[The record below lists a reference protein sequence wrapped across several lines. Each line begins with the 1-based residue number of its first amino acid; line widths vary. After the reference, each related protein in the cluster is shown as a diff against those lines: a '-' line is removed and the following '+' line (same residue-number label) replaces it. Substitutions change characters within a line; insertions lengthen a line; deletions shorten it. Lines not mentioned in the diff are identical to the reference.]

1 MLRRLT
7 PLVLLFLAAPVTA
20 QDAASRAVRL
30 ESRPATVSV
39 EVGASAALE
48 VVALDA
54 SGQVLDTPVRVVGA
68 RDRLTYEDGRVTGV
82 AVGSHELIATL
93 VVAEGQAPLTL
104 RVPVTVEWPA
114 VARIAIEAEA
124 GELYAGTTLGH
135 SAAALHADG
144 SVRPD
149 AAIAWTSSSAAV
161 ASVDAFGNVTAH
173 SPGRVTL
180 TASSGGATASIEYD
194 VEGLPATR
202 LEIRGGA
209 DAVRTGDVQT
219 FEAVALDA
227 SGDAV
232 AGVPVT
238 WATTFERDDYAQAGG
253 AAPSQIRDGRF
264 VADQPGVHT
273 VIATAGPLTARR
285 TFRVSARE
293 VVQKL
298 SVVGVGSTSRIRTT
312 DLWPFEGVDGRDYAL
327 TGAKLSDGFAFVW
340 DITDPSNIIKTD
352 SIQADARTINDV
364 KVSPDGRY
372 GVLTRE
378 GASNRRNGPII
389 LDLADPAHPK
399 VATTF
404 EDGITGGVHNVYA
417 TDDYLYALSNGDKY
431 VIIDMSDIY
440 APKYVG
446 EYDHP
451 NSSIHD
457 VWVHDG
463 VAYSAEWG
471 TGVVVVDVGNGRW
484 GGSPANPVFVTSF
497 PLPTGRTHAVFPYR
511 SESSDRFYLFV
522 GDEIMS
528 RPGLAMEGPRGSWP
542 DREGGANYAEKYDPA
557 TGQGG
562 VPLVTQGYIQIV
574 DFTDP
579 ANPEMVARYEV
590 SEYGTHNM
598 WVENDILY
606 QGYYE
611 GGVRIVDVSGELMG
625 NLYTQ
630 GREIAVFK
638 PFDPAGFVPNST
650 MVWGVI
656 PYKGNIFVADT
667 NSGLWAVRIQP
678 PRPVS

>member
-1 MLRRLT
+1 
-7 PLVLLFLAAPVTA
+7 
-20 QDAASRAVRL
+20 
-30 ESRPATVSV
+30 
-39 EVGASAALE
+39 
-48 VVALDA
+48 
-54 SGQVLDTPVRVVGA
+54 
-68 RDRLTYEDGRVTGV
+68 
-82 AVGSHELIATL
+82 
-93 VVAEGQAPLTL
+93 
-104 RVPVTVEWPA
+104 
-114 VARIAIEAEA
+114 
-124 GELYAGTTLGH
+124 
-135 SAAALHADG
+135 
-144 SVRPD
+144 
-149 AAIAWTSSSAAV
+149 
-161 ASVDAFGNVTAH
+161 
-173 SPGRVTL
+173 
-180 TASSGGATASIEYD
+180 
-194 VEGLPATR
+194 
-202 LEIRGGA
+202 
-209 DAVRTGDVQT
+209 
-219 FEAVALDA
+219 
-227 SGDAV
+227 
-232 AGVPVT
+232 
-238 WATTFERDDYAQAGG
+238 
-253 AAPSQIRDGRF
+253 
-264 VADQPGVHT
+264 
-273 VIATAGPLTARR
+273 
-285 TFRVSARE
+285 VSARE

-528 RPGLAMEGPRGSWP
+528 RPGLAMEGPRGSWT

-562 VPLVTQGYIQIV
+562 VPLVTQGYIQVV

-611 GGVRIVDVSGELMG
+611 GGVRVVDVSGELMG

>member
-1 MLRRLT
+1 VQSFEA
-7 PLVLLFLAAPVTA
+7 VL
-20 QDAASRAVRL
+20 
-30 ESRPATVSV
+30 
-39 EVGASAALE
+39 
-48 VVALDA
+48 LDA
-54 SGQVLDTPVRVVGA
+54 SGNRV
-68 RDRLTYEDGRVTGV
+68 DDV
-82 AVGSHELIATL
+82 A
-93 VVAEGQAPLTL
+93 
-104 RVPVTVEWPA
+104 
-114 VARIAIEAEA
+114 
-124 GELYAGTTLGH
+124 
-135 SAAALHADG
+135 
-144 SVRPD
+144 
-149 AAIAWTSSSAAV
+149 
-161 ASVDAFGNVTAH
+161 
-173 SPGRVTL
+173 
-180 TASSGGATASIEYD
+180 
-194 VEGLPATR
+194 
-202 LEIRGGA
+202 
-209 DAVRTGDVQT
+209 
-219 FEAVALDA
+219 
-227 SGDAV
+227 
-232 AGVPVT
+232 VT
-238 WATTFERDDYAQAGG
+238 WATTFQPDDYAQVGE
-253 AAPSQIRDGRF
+253 AAAAQIRDGKF
-264 VADQPGVHT
+264 VADLPGLHT
-273 VIATAGPLTARR
+273 VIAMAGPLTARR
-285 TFRVSARE
+285 TFRVTERD

-327 TGAKLSDGFAFVW
+327 TGAKLSDGYAFVW
-340 DITDPSNIIKTD
+340 DITDPANIVKTD

-404 EDGITGGVHNVYA
+404 EERITGGVHNVYA
-417 TDDYLYALSNGDKY
+417 TNDYLYALSNGDKY

-440 APKYVG
+440 SPRYVS

-451 NSSIHD
+451 NSSVHD

-463 VAYSAEWG
+463 LAYSSEWG

-484 GGSPANPVFVTSF
+484 GGSPENPVFVTSYA
-497 PLPTGRTHAVFPYR
+497 LPTGRTHAAFPYR
-511 SESSDRFYLFV
+511 SESTDRFYLFV
-522 GDEIMS
+522 GDETMT
-528 RPGLAMEGPRGSWP
+528 RTGLAMEGPRGAWT

-562 VPLVTQGYIQIV
+562 VPLVTQGYIQVV

-579 ANPEMVARYEV
+579 ENPQMVARYEV

-611 GGVRIVDVSGELMG
+611 GGVRMVDVSGELMG
-625 NLYTQ
+625 NLFTQ

-656 PYKGNIFVADT
+656 PYKGHIFVADT
-667 NSGLWAVRIQP
+667 NSGLWAVKIQP